1 MPELSV
7 RQSLVSSHSHVQ
19 PYEMHV
25 YSDGGESPMLA
36 GKFCPLLNIVCS
48 ALAAW
53 LAELPLIHSPS
64 CKDVQLGQTDDADIE
79 LGIAEDLLSSREKAF
94 SRNWSRDPLRFF
106 FIPNRVNVCDLLSE
120 KFHVVAQSLVVYT
133 HEPPESRP
141 TWYKFFLS
149 LPSAQLDP

>member
-53 LAELPLIHSPS
+53 LAEPPLIHSPS

-106 FIPNRVNVCDLLSE
+106 FIPNSRVNVCVIFSMRN
-120 KFHVVAQSLVVYT
+120 FMSWFNPSLCT
-133 HEPPESRP
+133 HTRP
-141 TWYKFFLS
+141 QR
-149 LPSAQLDP
+149 AD